1 MNIHELGN
9 AGFTSHTDGS
19 GGIDSEI
26 AREDRRRGRCW
37 KDQDAWRSS
46 THRCVISWILL
57 DIEAS
62 SFGASK
68 FDLYLSDAVQLNFI
82 LFKVTKT

>member
-9 AGFTSHTDGS
+9 AGFTSHADGS

-37 KDQDAWRSS
+37 KDQDAWR
-46 THRCVISWILL
+46 
-57 DIEAS
+57 
-62 SFGASK
+62 K
-68 FDLYLSDAVQLNFI
+68 FDPQMCHIFDI
-82 LFKVTKT
+82 I